1 MNTIQVK
8 IPDGMD
14 SETQNRLRSHLSQQN
29 TELVQDL
36 YQIAVKA
43 FTLKQVSDTYW
54 TSNIKKVF
62 ESHAKQLNLLCCHSD
77 HIREWL
83 YDVSWFEVPSSADK
97 TENWKEARRL
107 VMACE
112 SEWSENE
119 DKILWDF
126 FKLSW
131 SNAELRIFIYT
142 NHMKRGAVKHPADLC
157 HSLCPPSKET
167 RFLLIGFPKQPE
179 KGETFRVDSWNT

>member
-1 MNTIQVK
+1 MFTRELPVLRGISEEKRRSLISGLSDDEQK
-8 IPDGMD
+8 IVG
-14 SETQNRLRSHLSQQN
+14 
-29 TELVQDL
+29 DL
-36 YQIAVKA
+36 YQIAVNA
-43 FTLKQVSDTYW
+43 FTLKQISDTYW
-54 TSNIKKVF
+54 TSNIRRVF

-83 YDVSWFEVPSSADK
+83 YDISWFEVPSSADK

-119 DKILWDF
+119 DEILWDF

-142 NHMKRGAVKHPADLC
+142 NYMKRGAAEHPADLC
-157 HSLCPPSKET
+157 YRLCPLSKGT
-167 RFLLIGFPKQPE
+167 CYLLIGFPKHPQ